1 MSNKGTV
8 HSFQMDEL
16 YVEALVELLLF
27 ASSTAATLAKH
38 EHSAGRGG
46 DNVVKLTRM
55 VNDAND
61 ILQLFKTSI
70 DIGEPASNVLN

>member
-1 MSNKGTV
+1 MSNKNTI

-16 YVEALVELLLF
+16 YIEALVELLLF

-38 EHSAGRGG
+38 EHSNGK
-46 DNVVKLTRM
+46 NSENLVKLNRM
-55 VNDAND
+55 VSDAND

-70 DIGEPASNVLN
+70 DIGEPASNILN